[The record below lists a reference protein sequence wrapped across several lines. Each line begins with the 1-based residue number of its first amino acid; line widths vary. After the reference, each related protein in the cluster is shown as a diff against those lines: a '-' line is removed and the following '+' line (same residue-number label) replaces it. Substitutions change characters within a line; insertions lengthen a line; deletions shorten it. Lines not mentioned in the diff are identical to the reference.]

1 MSILGLPDGEFFQ
14 AEWAPEWAQLFE
26 EERAQLANA
35 LGEMILDIQHVGSTS
50 IVGLCAK
57 PVLDIAICVENFEK
71 AFETVAPL
79 EAIGYAFR
87 GEFGLPRR
95 HYFIKGSPRTHQVH
109 MWEIASDDWK
119 RHIAFRDYLRAND
132 DARDRYAAMKRE
144 MSRIAKTRQ
153 EYQDRKGPLIQELQ
167 REALFHFNVK

>member
-1 MSILGLPDGEFFQ
+1 MSVLGLPEGEFFM
-14 AEWAPEWAQLFE
+14 AEWSPEWAHLFE
-26 EERAQLANA
+26 EERARIAAA
-35 LGEMILDIQHVGSTS
+35 LGDMILDIQHVGSTS
-50 IVGLCAK
+50 VAWLCAK
-57 PVLDIAICVENFEK
+57 PVLDIAIGVESFEK
-71 AFETVAPL
+71 AFETVTPL
-79 EAIGYAFR
+79 EAIDYTFR

-144 MSRIAKTRQ
+144 MSRTAKTRQ
-153 EYQDRKGPLIQELQ
+153 EYQDLKDPLIQELQ
-167 REALFHFNVK
+167 REALLQLNMK